1 MQCATKRANKNIY
14 IYTSYPLPSLCN
26 VCQCVYVCVCVWLC
40 HVSGYATLFAT
51 PTSLI
56 ILTKL
61 VYLCCS
67 CLAPDDAR
75 RVRPPPTPA
84 GCVCVWESANFSITE
99 QQALSPAQHN
109 RGNQGKPV
117 YIFDLS
123 ARWAS
128 AMQTSARRQQ
138 PHTHIEEQ
146 ASIHSH
152 ILAHSGTSTV
162 CHAQC
167 AENAAPLVLISRGTN
182 EAENGNGSEWRC
194 ASFIYSWNRS
204 TAHYN
209 PCELR
214 ISLIKHT
221 SRLHVMCARR
231 GISSAQFDQ
240 CY

>member
-14 IYTSYPLPSLCN
+14 IRHIRCLLCVMYAS
-26 VCQCVYVCVCVWLC
+26 VCMCVCVSVWLC

-75 RVRPPPTPA
+75 RVRPPHTSA

-138 PHTHIEEQ
+138 AHTHRR
-146 ASIHSH
+146 ASKHTLTHTRTLRH
-152 ILAHSGTSTV
+152 IYSMPRTV
-162 CHAQC
+162 CRKCC
-167 AENAAPLVLISRGTN
+167 AIS
-182 EAENGNGSEWRC
+182 A
-194 ASFIYSWNRS
+194 
-204 TAHYN
+204 
-209 PCELR
+209 
-214 ISLIKHT
+214 
-221 SRLHVMCARR
+221 
-231 GISSAQFDQ
+231 D
-240 CY
+240 